1 MKDTS
6 HKILQ
11 VANRKTSVKL
21 TVEFTKEIDNA
32 LDKVVEGLPKMEG
45 VSVTKENVIVAATE
59 SYLEILRRNENK
71 KMKVKRVDGGKSERT
86 SSIAKQESLLDLG
99 NIAS

>member
-1 MKDTS
+1 MKEKS

-32 LDKVVEGLPKMEG
+32 LDEVIKGLPEIEG
-45 VSVTKENVIVAATE
+45 VAITKENVVVAATE
-59 SYLEILRRNENK
+59 NYLDVLRRNENK
-71 KMKVKRVDGGKSERT
+71 KLKAKKTEKTPPV
-86 SSIAKQESLLDLG
+86 IKQESLLDMESIG
-99 NIAS
+99 

>member
-32 LDKVVEGLPKMEG
+32 LDKVIESLPKTDG

-59 SYLEILRRNENK
+59 NYLEIMRRDENK
-71 KMKVKRVDGGKSERT
+71 RSKVKKPNGEKSEKT
-86 SSIAKQESLLDLG
+86 SPMAKQESLLDLE
-99 NIAS
+99 NAVS